1 MLYKM
6 NLQYQ
11 VPTRR
16 DAGHE
21 GCSTG
26 RMQDRKDAVQEAAQ
40 EGIRTGVMEESRDS
54 G

>member
-11 VPTRR
+11 VPIRR

-21 GCSTG
+21 GCITG
-26 RMQDRKDAVQEAAQ
+26 RMQERKDTVQEAAQ
-40 EGIRTGVMEESRDS
+40 EVRTGVMEESRDS